1 MSKMLDVNGN
11 TKIYVLL
18 GNPIAQTLSPA
29 MYNAAFRALQENR
42 LYIACKVEEDGLE
55 EAVKGL
61 KALGIMGGNVT
72 VPFKE
77 KIIPFLDGIS
87 EESRLIGAV
96 NTLYCR
102 EGELWG
108 TNTDGAGFLK
118 ALKKVDPRGVEGRR
132 VLMLGAGGS
141 ARAVAVT
148 LAMAGAKEINIINRT
163 LSKAQEIMEIVYGLD
178 CRGQALGWD
187 DKSIKEAVQGSDFII
202 NTTSLGMV
210 PRVEEMPPL
219 NPEWIRS
226 SQWVIDLIYKPKE
239 TLFLREARTKGCQTL
254 NGLGMLL
261 EQGVLAF
268 EQWSGLKPPVEVMAR
283 ELERWV

>member
-1 MSKMLDVNGN
+1 
-11 TKIYVLL
+11 
-18 GNPIAQTLSPA
+18 
-29 MYNAAFRALQENR
+29 
-42 LYIACKVEEDGLE
+42 
-55 EAVKGL
+55 
-61 KALGIMGGNVT
+61 
-72 VPFKE
+72 
-77 KIIPFLDGIS
+77 
-87 EESRLIGAV
+87 
-96 NTLYCR
+96 
-102 EGELWG
+102 
-108 TNTDGAGFLK
+108 
-118 ALKKVDPRGVEGRR
+118 KVDPRGVEGRR

-187 DKSIKEAVQGSDFII
+187 DKSIKEAVQESDFII

-219 NPEWIRS
+219 NPDWFRP

-239 TLFLREARTKGCQTL
+239 TLFLREARIKGCQTL